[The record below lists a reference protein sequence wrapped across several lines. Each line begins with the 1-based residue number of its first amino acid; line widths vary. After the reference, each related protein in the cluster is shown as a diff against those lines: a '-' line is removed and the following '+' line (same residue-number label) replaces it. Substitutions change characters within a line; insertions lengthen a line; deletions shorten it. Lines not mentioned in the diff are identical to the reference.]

1 MMALYP
7 SIGTTSSLAAIS
19 SQILTKATVA
29 KKHIWRV
36 VVLGV
41 MRSNE
46 YIFCRIWY
54 LWVSNKD
61 ICKGV
66 YSEQDSFFTLLQN
79 ISSFHPPSFF
89 PSKKGKKEKCFQHL
103 LFYLFLTPP
112 TYDIFLVFSQI
123 YFYPSTFE
131 WLLSSFQRRYVIH
144 VLRRIIRKKQVSL
157 NWLW

>member
-46 YIFCRIWY
+46 YIFVEYDNYGLAIKIFAREYI
-54 LWVSNKD
+54 LNK
-61 ICKGV
+61 INFLPCCKI
-66 YSEQDSFFTLLQN
+66 YHLLN
-79 ISSFHPPSFF
+79 PRTFF
-89 PSKKGKKEKCFQHL
+89 PSKKGK
-103 LFYLFLTPP
+103 LFPVLIILFISTPP

-144 VLRRIIRKKQVSL
+144 VLRRVVKKKQVSL